1 MHSLDL
7 MHQGYGYLQGMSML
21 GPPSAH
27 TGMQNVGLIRVKT
40 GDKQQANLVK
50 FPLTGTGTAKILK
63 VKKSLHLQQ
72 VTTFIGNG
80 CII

>member
-27 TGMQNVGLIRVKT
+27 TGMQNVGLIRVNPILH
-40 GDKQQANLVK
+40 G
-50 FPLTGTGTAKILK
+50 GTLCPQPGEIEI
-63 VKKSLHLQQ
+63 VKKLLEIGYWPSL
-72 VTTFIGNG
+72 TFSLNMFSRG
-80 CII
+80 